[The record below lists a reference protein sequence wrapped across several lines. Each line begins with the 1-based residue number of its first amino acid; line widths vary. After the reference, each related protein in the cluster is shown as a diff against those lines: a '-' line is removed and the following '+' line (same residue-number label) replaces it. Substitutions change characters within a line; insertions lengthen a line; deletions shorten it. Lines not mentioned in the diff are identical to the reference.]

1 MNEWQIYALSCIW
14 GGIDKLGD
22 DAIDIY
28 HAKHGTMFMEFGK
41 IVRLVVIFVLLFI
54 PQNIWLYLFIFIYSF
69 AYSTAIPDEY
79 LSDPYAS
86 ASALVFTILS
96 ASLIFYHRNEYS
108 FRPVIFCYIVAFI
121 ACCAFVPDGF
131 VSLMELWK
139 VPIPPKIKNVLN
151 EEVGVTK
158 LFIRIIALI
167 INVFVILIIQA
178 YVELDDLRIASSA
191 FCMGWVCYYGISILS
206 QAYHLVLAP
215 HYTKKDEVK
224 NRRHKDKQV
233 KKYDLKNMVGRFQ
246 KCMNHV

>member
-1 MNEWQIYALSCIW
+1 M
-14 GGIDKLGD
+14 
-22 DAIDIY
+22 
-28 HAKHGTMFMEFGK
+28 
-41 IVRLVVIFVLLFI
+41 
-54 PQNIWLYLFIFIYSF
+54 
-69 AYSTAIPDEY
+69 
-79 LSDPYAS
+79 
-86 ASALVFTILS
+86 
-96 ASLIFYHRNEYS
+96 
-108 FRPVIFCYIVAFI
+108 AFI

-215 HYTKKDEVK
+215 HYTKKEESK

-233 KKYDLKNMVGRFQ
+233 KKYDLKNMVGQTFTRLLQ
-246 KCMNHV
+246 NNKKKQLLKNKKKQLVRLLKKLLLKK